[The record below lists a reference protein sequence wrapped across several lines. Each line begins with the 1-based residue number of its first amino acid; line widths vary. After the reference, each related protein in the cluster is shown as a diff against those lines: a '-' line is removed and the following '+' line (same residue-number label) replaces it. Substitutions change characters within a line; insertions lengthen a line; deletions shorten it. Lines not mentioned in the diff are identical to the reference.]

1 MRSSKHRRILTTFPA
16 WIRIGD
22 SRKNPLCLHVR
33 NRGRCTGRCGGGK
46 MGSAFVRDADR
57 TVMLLRSW
65 SQDGV
70 GGRRQ
75 ELSIVAVS
83 TRTRLF
89 GPVVPPDGRV

>member
-1 MRSSKHRRILTTFPA
+1 
-16 WIRIGD
+16 
-22 SRKNPLCLHVR
+22 
-33 NRGRCTGRCGGGK
+33 